1 MQKILEM
8 PEIFCLILTKNLPGF
23 SPKKRVF
30 GQTLSTSVKPIFSK

>member
-8 PEIFCLILTKNLPGF
+8 TEIFCLILTKNLPGF

-30 GQTLSTSVKPIFSK
+30 GQALINKIPSLI